1 METGNR
7 PVDVAVAPCASYE
20 GPAVAKALEEAL
32 APLGGLG
39 WVRPGMR
46 VAVKP
51 NMVMAK
57 QPGQA
62 ATTHPALVAALCR
75 MLAGRGAQVVVG
87 DSPGGPYAKLL
98 VEQVYEATG
107 MAAAAGPM
115 LNRDFS
121 QMDVRFPQARVAKE
135 FPFTAYLAGAD
146 AVINLCKLKTHGLV
160 GMSCAVK
167 NLFGV
172 IPGTRKPELH
182 YLYPDAMAF
191 AHMLVDLAE
200 YCKPRLTIVD
210 AVVGMEGNG
219 PTAGT
224 PRPIGALLAARSPHL
239 ADLAAAKLIGLDA
252 RQVLTL
258 RAAQERGLIPQG
270 LEALHIAGDLDAF
283 VQPGFKIPPL
293 HSVDFKQ
300 SKPTLAYLM
309 LVAAFRPR
317 PVVQAEACVGC
328 GACARACPAQAIRLT
343 EQWPAIKR
351 KLCIHCF
358 CCQEFCP
365 QGAIQP
371 QRPWAARVLS
381 R

>member
-1 METGNR
+1 MQEEAR
-7 PVDVAVAPCASYE
+7 PVDVSVAPCASYDSQ
-20 GPAVAKALEEAL
+20 AVAKALAEAL
-32 APLGGLG
+32 APLGGLD

-46 VAVKP
+46 VAIKA
-51 NMVMAK
+51 NLVMAK
-57 QPGQA
+57 KPGQA

-75 MLAGRGAQVVVG
+75 MLADRGAQVVVG
-87 DSPGGPYAKLL
+87 DSPGGPYTKLL

-121 QMDVRFPQARVAKE
+121 QATARFPGARVAKE
-135 FPFTAYLAGAD
+135 FPFTAYLSGAD
-146 AVINLCKLKTHGLV
+146 AIINLCKLKTHGLM

-172 IPGTRKPELH
+172 IPGTRKPEFH

-200 YCKPRLTIVD
+200 YCKPCLTIVD

-258 RAAQERGLIPQG
+258 RAAGERGLIPEG
-270 LEALHIAGDLDAF
+270 PEALHIAGDLDSF
-283 VQPGFKIPPL
+283 IQPGFKTPPL
-293 HSVDFKQ
+293 HSVDFKH

-328 GACARACPAQAIRLT
+328 GACAGVCPAHAIRLT
-343 EQWPAIKR
+343 GQRPAIVR
-351 KLCIHCF
+351 KQCIHCF

-365 QGAIQP
+365 QGAIRL